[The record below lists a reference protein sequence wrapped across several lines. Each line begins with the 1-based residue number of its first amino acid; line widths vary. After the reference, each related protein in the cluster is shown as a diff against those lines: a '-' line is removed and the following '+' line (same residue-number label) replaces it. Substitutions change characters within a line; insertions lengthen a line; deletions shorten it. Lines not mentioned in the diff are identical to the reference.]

1 MCVGGWVWGGEG
13 GVGCVWGCG
22 VCVCVCTH
30 ANLAQRSEE
39 NLAVVSFQ
47 PRGTQRSVCRAWQ
60 PVPLPIELSSQ
71 HQNLFLASEVGKGS
85 DGSPRPALGKWQ
97 GGHEEP
103 HMILEPSLVKCELAS
118 P

>member
-1 MCVGGWVWGGEG
+1 M
-13 GVGCVWGCG
+13 
-22 VCVCVCTH
+22 
-30 ANLAQRSEE
+30 
-39 NLAVVSFQ
+39 AVVSFQ

-103 HMILEPSLVKCELAS
+103 HMFLEPSLVKCELAS